1 MSLKGFDTLDALL
14 EQILTEFSELEN
26 ASRVIEI
33 EGDFNDGQ
41 HLYSSDESFVLL
53 AKENGKSV
61 FSEFKG
67 MLKDYE
73 FELVPRGN
81 CQLLGADYRMGFTGL
96 DLETTRIIG
105 NSGSV
110 SLMNTFNKAKFRD
123 VFKLCTIENYDNAD
137 LRGTFRASTVEMLE
151 LYHVGIS
158 NASGM
163 LIDSNIETL
172 TFNECWLAPEYERP
186 QGLEIVASSLL
197 YKMIGKNPKNL
208 TEINLIKC
216 NSDFI
221 AEILLEI
228 EILSDLIGL
237 DDVTIV
243 IKD

>member
-14 EQILTEFSELEN
+14 ECILDEFSELEN
-26 ASRVIEI
+26 ADRVIEI

-41 HLYSSDESFVLL
+41 HLWSSDESFVLL

-61 FSEFKG
+61 FNEFKG

-73 FELVPRGN
+73 FELVPRVN
-81 CQLLGADYRMGFTGL
+81 CQLLGTDYHMGFSRRN
-96 DLETTRIIG
+96 LETTRIVG
-105 NSGSV
+105 NGGSI
-110 SLMNTFNKAKFRD
+110 SLTNTFNRAEFRD
-123 VFKLCTIENYDNAD
+123 VFKSCTIENYRHAD
-137 LRGTFRASTVEMLE
+137 LRGTFRNSNIAMLE
-151 LYHVGIS
+151 LYNVGIS

-163 LIDSNIETL
+163 LIDSDIETL

-186 QGLEIVASSLL
+186 QGLEVVASSLL

-228 EILSDLIGL
+228 EKLSDLIGL
-237 DDVTIV
+237 DNVTIV

>member
-14 EQILTEFSELEN
+14 KRILEDYVRLEN
-26 ASRVIEI
+26 MTRVIEI

-41 HLYSSDESFVLL
+41 HLYFSGESFVLL

-73 FELVPRGN
+73 FELVPRAN
-81 CQLLGADYRMGFTGL
+81 CQLLGTDYHMGFSRQ

-105 NSGSV
+105 NGSSV
-110 SLMNTFNKAKFRD
+110 SFVNTFNKSEFRD
-123 VFKLCTIENYDNAD
+123 VFKSCTIENYDNVD
-137 LRGTFRASTVEMLE
+137 LRGTFRGSNIAMLE
-151 LYHVGIS
+151 LYKVGIS

-163 LIDSNIETL
+163 LIDSDIETL

-186 QGLEIVASSLL
+186 QGLEVVASSLL

-208 TEINLIKC
+208 SEINLIKC
-216 NSDFI
+216 HSDFI

-228 EILSDLIGL
+228 EKLSDLIGL